1 MNRWIKVG
9 SSLVCA
15 AVLMTACG
23 TASNNGA
30 GGNNQGAGGNYGT
43 AGQGNAGGGNFGNN
57 GAGTYGTGGNGFF
70 GNMRNTFFGNNGQGG
85 TQAPASYNG
94 VSSYLEAQ
102 CRAAGI
108 QGTKIVVLGDTVIIG
123 QTPGA
128 NRGAGYQQGGT
139 TGGGMGNNGGGMG
152 NNGGAAGNTGGVG
165 GMTGAGA
172 GGAGGAG
179 GGTAGATGNRT
190 DARTVVQNI
199 LGPQAKILLVRD
211 SASLKAIDRLKQTP
225 TSAQSYAQDVSL
237 VMRNALAANRGGM
250 GGGTHR

>member
-139 TGGGMGNNGGGMG
+139 TGGGMGNNGG
-152 NNGGAAGNTGGVG
+152 AAGNTGGIG
-165 GMTGAGA
+165 GMT
-172 GGAGGAG
+172 GAG

>member
-1 MNRWIKVG
+1 VNRWIKVG

-139 TGGGMGNNGGGMG
+139 TGGGMGNNGG
-152 NNGGAAGNTGGVG
+152 AAGNTGGIG
-165 GMTGAGA
+165 GMT
-172 GGAGGAG
+172 GAG

>member
-23 TASNNGA
+23 TANNNGA

-139 TGGGMGNNGGGMG
+139 TGGGMGNNGGGAGG
-152 NNGGAAGNTGGVG
+152 NAGGVG
-165 GMTGAGA
+165 GMT
-172 GGAGGAG
+172 GAG
-179 GGTAGATGNRT
+179 GGTAGATGNRA

-199 LGPQAKILLVRD
+199 LGSQAKILLVRD

-250 GGGTHR
+250 GGGTNR